1 MEIVVTDDL
10 KKMVGELEGAPN
22 RELIFRDELKM
33 EDLEFIRERAYLK
46 EKGGKKIIIAGKRYN
61 LYFQNGLLKL
71 LEEPPPGVDF
81 TLLTLGKHH
90 LIDTIRSRLPLR
102 YRFFHQGRVE
112 PKKWSNREILELM
125 GKRDLGKDEVK
136 EFIYSLYRPGLSDEE
151 LKSLGEALQMVE
163 LNIDRKGIVGWLY
176 LKWGKGKR

>member
-10 KKMVGELEGAPN
+10 ERLIEELGREPN
-22 RELIFRDELKM
+22 SEIFFRDQLKID
-33 EDLEFIRERAYLK
+33 DLELIRERAYLK
-46 EKGGKKIIIAGKRYN
+46 EKGGKKIIIAGKKYN

-102 YRFFHQGRVE
+102 YRFFHRKKITS
-112 PKKWSNREILELM
+112 KKWNSRDILELM
-125 GKRDLGKDEVK
+125 GKKDLEKEEVK
-136 EFIYSLYRPGLSDEE
+136 EFIYSLYRPSLEE
-151 LKSLGEALQMVE
+151 EKLKALGDALQMVE
-163 LNIDRKGIVGWLY
+163 LNIDRKGIIGWLY
-176 LKWGKGKR
+176 LKLEEGRG